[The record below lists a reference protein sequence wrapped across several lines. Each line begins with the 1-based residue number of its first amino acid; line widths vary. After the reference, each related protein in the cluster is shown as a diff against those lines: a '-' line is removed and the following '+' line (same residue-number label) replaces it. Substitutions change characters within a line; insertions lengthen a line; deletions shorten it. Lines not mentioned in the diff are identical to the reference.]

1 MSFSFAWMAFASVR
15 NNKKK
20 EESIWIAVVMRVMLM
35 WMFRMP
41 IMRYMYWFVVCG
53 GKLCK
58 LYLCF
63 VFIKYQTLG
72 PWNTGARAQVCMST
86 K

>member
-41 IMRYMYWFVVCG
+41 IMSHEIRVLVCG
-53 GKLCK
+53 LWGK
-58 LYLCF
+58 
-63 VFIKYQTLG
+63 TL
-72 PWNTGARAQVCMST
+72 
-86 K
+86 